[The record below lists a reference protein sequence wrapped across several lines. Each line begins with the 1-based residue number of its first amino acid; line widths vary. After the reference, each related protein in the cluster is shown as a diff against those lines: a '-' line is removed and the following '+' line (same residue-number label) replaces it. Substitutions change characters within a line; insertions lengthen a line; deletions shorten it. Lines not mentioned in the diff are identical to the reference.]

1 MLVSLV
7 CSLYVCVCVSFC
19 SDDASTKEG
28 SPKQQLLF
36 VLLSTLQ
43 LFRCCSG
50 ERAPLGASLTA
61 GNRSSVYSLCSFCHA
76 FTLPLR
82 SCRCVSCGSIS
93 LLSRFVKRLWAFWA
107 SPSRR
112 LPYRISYFLTVS
124 AIKYR
129 CLRPPKKGPKNSYEE
144 TMLWEGI
151 DPGGGHVSV
160 TNNRSSNRQE
170 RPMFKNQVI
179 VSLATL
185 VFSHTAVLLSR
196 LYYEFLQNYKNSLC
210 DSCLDRLRLV
220 KKQKIAYDYFMIGT
234 L

>member
-1 MLVSLV
+1 MS
-7 CSLYVCVCVSFC
+7 VCVSFC
-19 SDDASTKEG
+19 SGDASTGEV

-50 ERAPLGASLTA
+50 ERTPLGASLTA
-61 GNRSSVYSLCSFCHA
+61 GNRWSVSSRSLACLCCHA
-76 FTLPLR
+76 LTRPRR

-107 SPSRR
+107 FPSRR
-112 LPYRISYFLTVS
+112 LPDRTYYFLTVS
-124 AIKYR
+124 AIQYR

-144 TMLWEGI
+144 TMLWEGF

-179 VSLATL
+179 VLLATL
-185 VFSHTAVLLSR
+185 VFSHTVGLLSR
-196 LYYEFLQNYKNSLC
+196 LFLTTFSGH
-210 DSCLDRLRLV
+210 
-220 KKQKIAYDYFMIGT
+220 QKTTCPETA
-234 L
+234 